1 MVLAW
6 PSSVRFMCAAL
17 AWPEGPGVV
26 LHAGISQGHTG
37 WISGGAS
44 LGRGCLWAPPP
55 FLPYRTAF
63 SPRPLLP
70 WRLTDLAAVW
80 ALDCSRPGLGQ
91 FHWGHLEP
99 MQSLVLSVGQQ
110 MAGGGKNEQT
120 YESYIPR

>member
-1 MVLAW
+1 MWFW
-6 PSSVRFMCAAL
+6 P
-17 AWPEGPGVV
+17 GPLLSGSCVQPWHSLKV
-26 LHAGISQGHTG
+26 QVWYCMLGSARDTG
-37 WISGGAS
+37 WILGGAS

-99 MQSLVLSVGQQ
+99 TQSLVLSVGQQ